1 MARSGEIPS
10 SATSGPPHGLAATR
24 LVCPWCGAS
33 RPPDLHPWCRQCR
46 GSLSAEVDCPL
57 DLPAA
62 VRSLWDF
69 SPLLPVGPVSVSL
82 GEGATPL
89 LPLQNLCAGDEV
101 YAKAEWMNP
110 TGSFKDRGAAVGVS
124 AALALGA
131 AGVVCASTGNNGA
144 AVSAYAARAGLPCL
158 VTLPVGTPPGK
169 IVQARAHGAMVVE
182 VPGTFSDAYQL
193 AERIQQADSRW
204 ANLTSTFANPYMT
217 AAHATIAYEVW
228 AALGGRVGTV
238 IVPIGAGPM
247 LVGILQGAERLLR
260 ADKINRLLVPVGV
273 QAAGCAPIARA
284 FARGESEVTAW
295 EGDCSGIAGSIND
308 PLRGYPA
315 DGTRTLR
322 AVQQARGIV
331 HAVSDA
337 EIVQAM
343 RDLGRLEG
351 VACEP
356 TAAAP
361 LAAFR
366 TLDRTASLPRP
377 VILVLSG
384 HALKDPMSQPERL
397 ASTLT
402 ADPSA
407 DARAFIAA
415 AIAHRQV
422 IGPPRSVS

>member
-1 MARSGEIPS
+1 MARSPETPS
-10 SATSGPPHGLAATR
+10 PASSSQPHGLAATR

-33 RPPDLHPWCRQCR
+33 RSPDLYPWCRRCR
-46 GSLSAEVDCPL
+46 GSLSAEVDRPL
-57 DLPAA
+57 DLPAVA
-62 VRSLWDF
+62 RSLWDF
-69 SPLLPVGPVSVSL
+69 APLLPAGPVAVSL

-89 LPLQNLCAGDEV
+89 LPLHTLFPGDEV

-110 TGSFKDRGAAVGVS
+110 TGSFKDRGAAVAVS

-131 AGVVCASTGNNGA
+131 EGVVCASTGNNGA
-144 AVSAYAARAGLPCL
+144 AVSAYAARAGLPCI

-169 IVQARAHGAMVVE
+169 IVQARAHGGMVVE
-182 VPGTFSDAYQL
+182 IPGTFSDAYQL
-193 AERIQQADSRW
+193 AERIQEADGRW

-217 AAHATIAYEVW
+217 AAHATITYEVW
-228 AALGGRVGTV
+228 AALDERVGTM

-247 LVGILQGAERLLR
+247 LVGILDGADRLLHAER
-260 ADKINRLLVPVGV
+260 ISRLPIPVGV

-284 FARGESEVTAW
+284 YARGQSEVTAW

-322 AVQQARGIV
+322 AVQQARGMI

-343 RDLGRLEG
+343 RDLGRVEG
-351 VACEP
+351 IACEP

-366 TLDRTASLPRP
+366 ALERTNPLPRP
-377 VILVLSG
+377 VVLIVSG
-384 HALKDPMSQPERL
+384 HVLKDPMSQPECL
-397 ASTLT
+397 ALSLT
-402 ADPSA
+402 ADPTA
-407 DARAFIAA
+407 DPREFIAA
-415 AIAHRQV
+415 AKTHR
-422 IGPPRSVS
+422 RSIPHPKCGT